1 MLVEV
6 LATDSG
12 GITSVVHAEAMDYR
26 DRHQLLAVWLRR
38 EG

>member
-1 MLVEV
+1 V

-12 GITSVVHAEAMDYR
+12 GITSVVHAESKNYR
-26 DRHQLLAVWLRR
+26 ERTLLAAWLRG